1 MCRGVMMA
9 GVSCIASCAP
19 ESEYSKM
26 AISSGVPAVP
36 ATELSTLDAHS
47 KDFYDAA
54 LSAIEEAYTI
64 PATPRVL
71 LRMVSKAQRLLRV
84 ANQIERTRQLL
95 SDKRFL
101 LNNEAR

>member
-1 MCRGVMMA
+1 MA

-47 KDFYDAA
+47 SDFYAA
-54 LSAIEEAYTI
+54 GMELLRKAADSTA
-64 PATPRVL
+64 PPHVL
-71 LRMVSKAQRLLRV
+71 LHMMSKAQRLLRA
-84 ANQIERTRQLL
+84 ANQLEKTRYLL

-101 LNNEAR
+101 LYNEAR